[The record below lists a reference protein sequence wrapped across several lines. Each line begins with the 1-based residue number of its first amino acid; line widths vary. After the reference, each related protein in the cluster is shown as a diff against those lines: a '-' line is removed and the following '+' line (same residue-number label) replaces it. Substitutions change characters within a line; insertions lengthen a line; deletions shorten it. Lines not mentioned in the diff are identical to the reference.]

1 MLRARAGTPA
11 DQPGRKT
18 QSEVHGVVYKTKK
31 QLTFIM
37 SKKAA
42 QRHADHMKAEGAPN
56 ATKRRQQNQKN
67 DNTIN
72 PLHFAFSKAE
82 ARS

>member
-1 MLRARAGTPA
+1 
-11 DQPGRKT
+11 
-18 QSEVHGVVYKTKK
+18 VHGVVYKTKK

-42 QRHADHMKAEGAPN
+42 QRHADHMKLKAPPTQPN
-56 ATKRRQQNQKN
+56 DANKIKKN

-72 PLHFAFSKAE
+72 PLHFAFSKAD

>member
-1 MLRARAGTPA
+1 
-11 DQPGRKT
+11 
-18 QSEVHGVVYKTKK
+18 
-31 QLTFIM
+31 
-37 SKKAA
+37 
-42 QRHADHMKAEGAPN
+42 MKAEGAPN